1 MKECGRSENTRDCQA
16 ALSFSGPLDFKSFEC
31 DNLELAENP
40 MSVEQSWL
48 LPLLHKF
55 DDRFL

>member
-1 MKECGRSENTRDCQA
+1 MKECGRSENSRDCQA

-40 MSVEQSWL
+40 VSIEQS
-48 LPLLHKF
+48 
-55 DDRFL
+55 